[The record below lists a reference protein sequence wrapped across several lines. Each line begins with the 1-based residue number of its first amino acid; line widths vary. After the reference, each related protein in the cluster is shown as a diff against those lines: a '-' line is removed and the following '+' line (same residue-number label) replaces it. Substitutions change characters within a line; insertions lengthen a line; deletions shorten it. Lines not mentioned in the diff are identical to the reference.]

1 MKSAYE
7 KIKKF
12 NEKLQ
17 VTTHIT
23 SLPKFSGGRPLRLGD
38 MYREVCEYLRNLLF
52 AGRFVNFRIVVAAL
66 IFDRCLKNIVTSNQL

>member
-38 MYREVCEYLRNLLF
+38 MYHEVCEYLRNLLI
-52 AGRFVNFRIVVAAL
+52 AGHIVNFRIVVAAL
-66 IFDRCLKNIVTSNQL
+66 IFDSCLKNFVISN